1 MKSWFRTILC
11 VAVLCTLC
19 GISVSADR
27 PSNSYP
33 DGFTEEQRQ
42 EYERVIVEANVMHHV
57 DRFYEQTAKTLGE
70 FSYRVPEDEYV
81 LLYHLFEITEE
92 MLREPEKILT
102 YVSAGQPNIFIPI
115 YRTSDPEERIIGHV
129 DLHYNAGRK
138 AYIASPCFLGDAGK
152 AGSEPGHYLET
163 VGTFAKAKSICEKA
177 GIEDITDAVL
187 VQIGA
192 AYNDFVD
199 IVLIVRNAGGLFVY
213 DFMNTAH
220 VDEAEPA
227 VYTLEEF
234 AELRKAFEEVEFG
247 GQTLKEQS
255 KKGLD
260 DLRFLIAVIA
270 LLAAVI
276 AVGGRILYRHLR
288 RRKTSAGNV

>member
-1 MKSWFRTILC
+1 MKNYFRTILC
-11 VAVLCTLC
+11 VAVLCALC
-19 GISVSADR
+19 GTSVSADR
-27 PSNSYP
+27 PPNSYP

-42 EYERVIVEANVMHHV
+42 EYERVIAEAHIMHHV
-57 DRFYEQTAKTLGE
+57 DSFYERTAKTLGE

-92 MLREPEKILT
+92 MMKDPEKILEH
-102 YVSAGQPNIFIPI
+102 VSTGQPKIFIPI
-115 YRTSDPEERIIGHV
+115 YRTSEPEERIIGHV

-152 AGSEPGHYLET
+152 AGSEPGHYLEM
-163 VGTFAKAKSICEKA
+163 VGTFAKAKSTCEKA
-177 GIEDITDAVL
+177 GIADITEAVL

-220 VDEAEPA
+220 VDKVEPA

-234 AELRKAFEEVEFG
+234 AELRKTFEEEHFQTAVNIEEVE
-247 GQTLKEQS
+247 
-255 KKGLD
+255 
-260 DLRFLIAVIA
+260 FLIAVIV
-270 LLAAVI
+270 LATAVI
-276 AVGGRILYRHLR
+276 AVGGWILYRRLR
-288 RRKTSAGNV
+288 RRKIPAENV